1 MKIVYHFARVADT
14 DIAGEGATPG
24 ECYQNAVDERKTQLD
39 AASLPTTG
47 GKIVDEDKKTIVN
60 PLGV

>member
-1 MKIVYHFARVADT
+1 MKMIFHFARVADT
-14 DIAGEGATPG
+14 DIDVDGATPG
-24 ECYQNAVDERKTQLD
+24 ECYQKAIDIRRTQFEAVV
-39 AASLPTTG
+39 LPTV